1 MNVVNEITRSFEGG
15 MRVILRLRGVN
26 DIVRFQ
32 RDIGVVIR
40 FCALCRETYF
50 TMLDILDSIDFLN
63 GRGVSEESMRLLRK
77 QYRDRVERCMV
88 RVYACK
94 EMVFD
99 VLSDCLGLDTSGA
112 YRLFNEINEMIE
124 TLKLRVLTTV

>member
-1 MNVVNEITRSFEGG
+1 
-15 MRVILRLRGVN
+15 
-26 DIVRFQ
+26 
-32 RDIGVVIR
+32 
-40 FCALCRETYF
+40 
-50 TMLDILDSIDFLN
+50 MLDILDSIDFLN

>member
-1 MNVVNEITRSFEGG
+1 MNGVNEITRNFEGG

-32 RDIGVVIR
+32 RDIGVVIK
-40 FCALCRETYF
+40 FCSLCRETYF
-50 TMLDILDSIDFLN
+50 TLLDILDSIKFLN

-88 RVYACK
+88 RVYACR
-94 EMVFD
+94 EMVFG
-99 VLSDCLGLDTSGA
+99 VLGDCLGLDTSGA
-112 YRLFNEINEMIE
+112 YRLFNEINEMVEMI
-124 TLKLRVLTTV
+124 KLRVLTTV